1 MLISKR
7 DLSVEASRSRAF
19 LIFRVY
25 IYSVMVKPVSDL
37 KRADNWLRLRKQ
49 GCRDRLYGHFLSNA
63 PADRI

>member
-37 KRADNWLRLRKQ
+37 KRADNWLRLKETRLQRSAVRTFSVKCS
-49 GCRDRLYGHFLSNA
+49 CR
-63 PADRI
+63 